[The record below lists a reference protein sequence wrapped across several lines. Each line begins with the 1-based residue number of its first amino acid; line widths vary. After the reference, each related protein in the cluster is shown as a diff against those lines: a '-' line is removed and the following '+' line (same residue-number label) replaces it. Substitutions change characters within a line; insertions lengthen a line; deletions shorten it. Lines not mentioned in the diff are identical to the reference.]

1 MVGFHQSISQSY
13 LTSSSSGN
21 SWVEPDS
28 SSHNQHQALH
38 HQTAGPFCHFDCI
51 LCKVAPKSQDS
62 VLKGWMTHLHS
73 VNVWRGL
80 WSLQSNYFLPGL
92 QQVPFEMFLIQHIS
106 HNQDE
111 NYLLSHILGLAA
123 LSLLRVSNTIGNDN
137 IVKVCFW
144 DIQHPTEIQLDLPTS
159 TSFSG
164 LWGRRGGAHPV
175 LESRRELRQEG
186 RGPRGDGPHCGIGP
200 SLFGPILSN
209 KWPWFWSRRLLNK
222 F

>member
-1 MVGFHQSISQSY
+1 MQGSPKISRLSIERLNDTFAQCQR
-13 LTSSSSGN
+13 LEG
-21 SWVEPDS
+21 
-28 SSHNQHQALH
+28 ALVFAE
-38 HQTAGPFCHFDCI
+38 QLLPSRPPAGAID
-51 LCKVAPKSQDS
+51 
-62 VLKGWMTHLHS
+62 
-73 VNVWRGL
+73 
-80 WSLQSNYFLPGL
+80 
-92 QQVPFEMFLIQHIS
+92 MFPIQHIL

-144 DIQHPTEIQLDLPTS
+144 DIQHPTEIQFALPTS